1 MTPEQLQRLV
11 EKQRQAR
18 NIRVY
23 AKKTSLLDLI
33 QDISVSKPHINLEEA
48 KKELETEGLCY
59 DGDVQAEEESK
70 PVFSLGLI

>member
-23 AKKTSLLDLI
+23 TKKTNLLDLI
-33 QDISVSKPHINLEEA
+33 QDISDSKPHIDLEEA
-48 KKELETEGLCY
+48 KKEFESLYY
-59 DGDVQAEEESK
+59 DGDVQAEEEVK
-70 PVFSLGLI
+70 PAIFLGLI